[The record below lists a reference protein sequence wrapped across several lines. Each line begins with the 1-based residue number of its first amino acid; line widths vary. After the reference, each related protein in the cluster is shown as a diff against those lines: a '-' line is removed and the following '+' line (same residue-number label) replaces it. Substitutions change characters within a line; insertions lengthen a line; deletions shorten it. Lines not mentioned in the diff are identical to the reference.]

1 MDFFFLLKKEIKCFE
16 QALTVLMKDTMVQN
30 VHQSIELLRWSW
42 HLTCETRSSFLVLYL
57 ISPLGIFALYNLFL
71 KQINSNHM

>member
-1 MDFFFLLKKEIKCFE
+1 
-16 QALTVLMKDTMVQN
+16 MVQN
-30 VHQSIELLRWSW
+30 VLQSFELPRWIW
-42 HLTCETRSSFLVLYL
+42 HLACETRSPFLVLHP

>member
-1 MDFFFLLKKEIKCFE
+1 
-16 QALTVLMKDTMVQN
+16 MVQT
-30 VHQSIELLRWSW
+30 VHQSFELLRWSW
-42 HLTCETRSSFLVLYL
+42 HLAYETRSPFLVLHP